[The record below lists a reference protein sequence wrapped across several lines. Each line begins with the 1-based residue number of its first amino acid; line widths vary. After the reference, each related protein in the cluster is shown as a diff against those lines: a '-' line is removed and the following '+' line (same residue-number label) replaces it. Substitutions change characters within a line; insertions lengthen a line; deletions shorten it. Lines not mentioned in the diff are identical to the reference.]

1 VRNLNRCQFGI
12 IAARQNICLPPV
24 VSSINIISAGLL
36 SLRGALLLRRASKL
50 VRPVLCGSRAE
61 PTEHTRACRAIYIEA
76 QLTRPEIDQIMIAGP
91 LADEQDAAEFEKT
104 LYLVRRRIEKR
115 VVAAQIQGQRIVLIS
130 PLCAR
135 QRNGC
140 MPFFRR
146 DEGSRRIIL
155 TS

>member
-1 VRNLNRCQFGI
+1 
-12 IAARQNICLPPV
+12 
-24 VSSINIISAGLL
+24 
-36 SLRGALLLRRASKL
+36 
-50 VRPVLCGSRAE
+50 
-61 PTEHTRACRAIYIEA
+61 
-76 QLTRPEIDQIMIAGP
+76 MIAGP
-91 LADEQDAAEFEKT
+91 LPDEQDAVEFEKT

-115 VVAAQIQGQRIVLIS
+115 IIAAQIQGQRIVLIS

-140 MPFFRR
+140 VPFFRG